1 MIYLFTGNN
10 SFALEEEVK
19 KWKKVFLE
27 KFWDFNLVHIKD
39 ILAFDTH
46 FLAENLLGSSLFW
59 GKKFIIIEDY
69 PFTASFIS
77 QIRGNGEELINLE
90 NFFLAIL
97 EKIPVENILVFS
109 VSNPDKRTKIYKK
122 ISEKAEIKDFSFWD
136 ENDLKKF
143 LLKRYDGKIS
153 SADLDILVRYKSAHI
168 QKIISEIEK
177 LLLSK
182 EKITKDDI
190 EKNIVPEIEENIF
203 MIVDN
208 LLNKKKDTVLKEI
221 KNTLNFITVYALYN
235 SLLANIR
242 NRVYIDML
250 KSLHFSQTEIKDYL
264 GLGNKA
270 FLIGKTYN
278 IRFEELKN
286 FYQDLIEL
294 DKKMKFWKMIGS
306 EEKDFLYEIEKII
319 LKDL

>member
-1 MIYLFTGNN
+1 
-10 SFALEEEVK
+10 
-19 KWKKVFLE
+19 
-27 KFWDFNLVHIKD
+27 
-39 ILAFDTH
+39 
-46 FLAENLLGSSLFW
+46 
-59 GKKFIIIEDY
+59 
-69 PFTASFIS
+69 
-77 QIRGNGEELINLE
+77 
-90 NFFLAIL
+90 
-97 EKIPVENILVFS
+97 
-109 VSNPDKRTKIYKK
+109 
-122 ISEKAEIKDFSFWD
+122 
-136 ENDLKKF
+136 LKKF

-294 DKKMKFWKMIGS
+294 DKKMKF
-306 EEKDFLYEIEKII
+306 
-319 LKDL
+319 

>member
-1 MIYLFTGNN
+1 M
-10 SFALEEEVK
+10 
-19 KWKKVFLE
+19 
-27 KFWDFNLVHIKD
+27 
-39 ILAFDTH
+39 
-46 FLAENLLGSSLFW
+46 
-59 GKKFIIIEDY
+59 
-69 PFTASFIS
+69 
-77 QIRGNGEELINLE
+77 
-90 NFFLAIL
+90 
-97 EKIPVENILVFS
+97 
-109 VSNPDKRTKIYKK
+109 
-122 ISEKAEIKDFSFWD
+122 
-136 ENDLKKF
+136 KKF

-294 DKKMKFWKMIGS
+294 DKKMKF
-306 EEKDFLYEIEKII
+306 
-319 LKDL
+319 

>member
-27 KFWDFNLVHIKD
+27 KYGDFNLVHIKD
-39 ILAFDTH
+39 ISAFDTH

-59 GKKFIIIEDY
+59 LKKFIIIEDY
-69 PFTASFIS
+69 PFTASAIS

-90 NFFLAIL
+90 NFFLTIL
-97 EKIPVENILVFS
+97 EKIPEENVLVFS
-109 VSNPDKRTKIYKK
+109 ASNPDKRTKIYKE

-143 LLKRYDGKIS
+143 ILKRYDGKIS

-182 EKITKDDI
+182 EKIIKDDI

-264 GLGNKA
+264 GLWNKA
-270 FLIGKTYN
+270 FLIGKSYK

-306 EEKDFLYEIEKII
+306 EERDFLYEIEKII

>member
-1 MIYLFTGNN
+1 L
-10 SFALEEEVK
+10 K
-19 KWKKVFLE
+19 R
-27 KFWDFNLVHIKD
+27 
-39 ILAFDTH
+39 
-46 FLAENLLGSSLFW
+46 
-59 GKKFIIIEDY
+59 FI
-69 PFTASFIS
+69 
-77 QIRGNGEELINLE
+77 
-90 NFFLAIL
+90 
-97 EKIPVENILVFS
+97 
-109 VSNPDKRTKIYKK
+109 
-122 ISEKAEIKDFSFWD
+122 
-136 ENDLKKF
+136 
-143 LLKRYDGKIS
+143 LKRYDGKIS

-203 MIVDN
+203 MIIDN

-270 FLIGKTYN
+270 FLIGKSYK

-294 DKKMKFWKMIGS
+294 DKKMKF
-306 EEKDFLYEIEKII
+306 
-319 LKDL
+319 

>member
-27 KFWDFNLVHIKD
+27 KYGDFNLVHIKD
-39 ILAFDTH
+39 ISAFDTH

-59 GKKFIIIEDY
+59 WKKFIIIEDY
-69 PFTASFIS
+69 PFTASAIS

-90 NFFLAIL
+90 NFFLTIL
-97 EKIPVENILVFS
+97 EKIPEENVLVFS
-109 VSNPDKRTKIYKK
+109 ASNPDKRTKIYKE

-143 LLKRYDGKIS
+143 ILKRYDGKIS

-182 EKITKDDI
+182 EKIIKDDI

-264 GLGNKA
+264 GLWNKA
-270 FLIGKTYN
+270 FLIGKSYK

-306 EEKDFLYEIEKII
+306 EERDFLYEIEKII